1 MSGASSEAWERAREL
16 VHVWNEKGL
25 EAWASAAWSPDI
37 VWHEPQRFPDA
48 GVHKGREASLQRMRE
63 RFDWIGE
70 VRMELVDVQQSQSA
84 KRTMIEVIIHSRG
97 RQSGAEA
104 TQREFLVSEVE
115 DGRTVL
121 LLEFLD
127 RDDALAALAES

>member
-1 MSGASSEAWERAREL
+1 MTVPADRAWERARAL
-16 VHVWNEKGL
+16 VATWNEEGL
-25 EAWASAAWSPDI
+25 DAWAAQAWSPDI

-48 GVHKGREASLQRMRE
+48 GVHEGREASLQRMRE

-70 VRMELVDVQQSQSA
+70 VRMELVDVQQSA

-104 TQREFLVSEVE
+104 SQREFLVTEIE
-115 DGRTVL
+115 DGRTTL
-121 LLEFLD
+121 FLEFLD
-127 RDDALAALAES
+127 RDEALAALADG